1 MWQNTSGTHVP
12 FLSDVINGLTRY
24 PPGRSWDHKPEIID
38 RWGDRSQFTIDGV
51 LWEIHHDAWSNIHFG
66 FVNQHNHDNLP
77 GTLPVTPFGNPL
89 PLGLDPSTWNS
100 CAQSC
105 PFVGRDNP
113 LDLAYME
120 FGNQL
125 YSQFGAD
132 ITQSEFVGA
141 LATVLPEWAATNR
154 DATAPEMVG

>member
-1 MWQNTSGTHVP
+1 MC
-12 FLSDVINGLTRY
+12 IR
-24 PPGRSWDHKPEIID
+24 D
-38 RWGDRSQFTIDGV
+38 R
-51 LWEIHHDAWSNIHFG
+51 
-66 FVNQHNHDNLP
+66 
-77 GTLPVTPFGNPL
+77 
-89 PLGLDPSTWNS
+89 NS